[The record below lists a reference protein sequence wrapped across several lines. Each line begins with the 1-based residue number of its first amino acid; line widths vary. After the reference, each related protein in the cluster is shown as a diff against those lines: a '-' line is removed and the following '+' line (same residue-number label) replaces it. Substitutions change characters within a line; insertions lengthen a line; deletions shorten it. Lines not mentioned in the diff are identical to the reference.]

1 MGDTLVRMPKLADT
15 LVEGTLGQWLK
26 QVGDEVSQGEP
37 LASIETDKVTTEISS
52 PGAGTVLEILVA
64 EGQTVPIE
72 TPIARIGT
80 PAPSLPSG
88 PPPTAQVQASD
99 TASTQASSP
108 AAGSAPAPRPTPVAA
123 RLLAE
128 HGLDARQ
135 VASRAG
141 RLTKQDVLQHLQSSS
156 STVAEQATT
165 GLARPTKAPPRP
177 NSGAL
182 MPLTSMRRAIAEH
195 MSRAFQTIP
204 HGQTVMA
211 ADLTRL
217 VSWREQN
224 KQAFQHSEGA
234 NLTFTVFF
242 VYALARTLAQRTGG
256 PVDLGVAVAL
266 DGGLI
271 VPVLRAADTLTLAAT
286 ARGITDLASRARA
299 NKLSPDETQGA
310 QMTVT
315 NVGSF
320 GNLTASPIVPLTQ
333 SGILAPGLVEQRPL
347 PGPDSGVRLGWRCLL
362 SLMFDR
368 RALDDFAADRLLRSV
383 VDELEHI
390 PQALRVES
398 SSD

>member
-1 MGDTLVRMPKLADT
+1 
-15 LVEGTLGQWLK
+15 
-26 QVGDEVSQGEP
+26 
-37 LASIETDKVTTEISS
+37 
-52 PGAGTVLEILVA
+52 
-64 EGQTVPIE
+64 
-72 TPIARIGT
+72 
-80 PAPSLPSG
+80 
-88 PPPTAQVQASD
+88 
-99 TASTQASSP
+99 
-108 AAGSAPAPRPTPVAA
+108 
-123 RLLAE
+123 
-128 HGLDARQ
+128 
-135 VASRAG
+135 
-141 RLTKQDVLQHLQSSS
+141 
-156 STVAEQATT
+156 
-165 GLARPTKAPPRP
+165 
-177 NSGAL
+177 
-182 MPLTSMRRAIAEH
+182 MRRAIAEH

-217 VSWREQN
+217 VSWRAQN

-256 PVDLGVAVAL
+256 PVDVGVAVAL

-271 VPVLRAADTLTLAAT
+271 VPVLRAADTLTLGAT

-310 QMTVT
+310 RMTVT

-320 GNLTASPIVPLTQ
+320 GNLTASPIVPLSQ

-383 VDELEHI
+383 VDELERI

-398 SSD
+398 SGA